1 MEPTHNSERLHIL
14 DLLRGFALLG
24 IIFVNMPVLL
34 EVAQPETIADALYF
48 FLTQF
53 FVENKFF
60 TIFSF
65 LFGVGFYLF
74 LSRAKAKGESAYQLF
89 VRRMV
94 LLLLL
99 GLLHTN
105 PSPWRSAVHLRCI
118 RAHSFIALHR
128 THSEGINAS
137 TSYFTRTCSR
147 TIRYV
152 FKYAATEEMLAT
164 VYRSDVCGI
173 LRIFDLCVRASTSI
187 DVL

>member
-1 MEPTHNSERLHIL
+1 MEPTHNSERLHVL

-34 EVAQPETIADALYF
+34 EVAQPETIADARYF

-94 LLLLL
+94 LLLLF
-99 GLLHTN
+99 GLLHTILHPGEALSIYAVFGLVLMRQDFFL
-105 PSPWRSAVHLRCI
+105 PS
-118 RAHSFIALHR
+118 
-128 THSEGINAS
+128 T
-137 TSYFTRTCSR
+137 
-147 TIRYV
+147 
-152 FKYAATEEMLAT
+152 
-164 VYRSDVCGI
+164 
-173 LRIFDLCVRASTSI
+173 
-187 DVL
+187 

>member
-1 MEPTHNSERLHIL
+1 MEPTHNSERLHVL

-34 EVAQPETIADALYF
+34 EVAQPETIADARYF

-94 LLLLL
+94 LLLLYYSSL
-99 GLLHTN
+99 VRIGFNAIAMDHLNGYGDSAHT
-105 PSPWRSAVHLRCI
+105 VH
-118 RAHSFIALHR
+118 
-128 THSEGINAS
+128 
-137 TSYFTRTCSR
+137 
-147 TIRYV
+147 V
-152 FKYAATEEMLAT
+152 QQ
-164 VYRSDVCGI
+164 
-173 LRIFDLCVRASTSI
+173 
-187 DVL
+187 